1 MTSNDRLLREIR
13 RSVVVVLHPPD
24 EDRDILS
31 LQLRRIGCEVRE
43 AWRPHRA
50 PLEDASALFFFAD
63 PDRRSDFAWL
73 CEWRRSALI
82 AVIAYENPLVLQS
95 IADIGVHGVVTK
107 PIRPFGILA
116 SLSTALSTFKYQAR
130 LGARIEKLDETLR
143 TRRFV
148 ERATRVLAKHRGIS
162 EDDAYAL
169 VRSEAMRKQVTL
181 FEMAN
186 AIINADTIFRSGGN

>member
-1 MTSNDRLLREIR
+1 MTRSDLLIREIR

-24 EDRDILS
+24 EDRNILS

-43 AWRPHRA
+43 AWQPQRT
-50 PLEDASALFFFAD
+50 PLDDVNALFFLAD
-63 PDRRSDFAWL
+63 PEQRSDFAWL

-82 AVIAYENPLVLQS
+82 AIVAYENPLVLQS
-95 IADIGVHGVVTK
+95 LADIGVHGVVTK

-116 SLSTALSTFKYQAR
+116 KLFTALSAFKYETR
-130 LGARIEKLDETLR
+130 LCARIEKLDETLK

-148 ERATRVLAKHRGIS
+148 ERATRVLAQHKNIS

-169 VRSEAMRKQVTL
+169 IRTEAMNKQVTL

-186 AIINADTIFRSGGN
+186 AIINADTIFRKRE